1 MTQFFKSLALF
12 SLLALS
18 IGTVHAEQSK
28 IIDFLQG
35 FAIRSA
41 DWHERSAII
50 DGQRIAYFD
59 NDNISKPV
67 LVLIHGFG
75 ANKENWLTIATKLT
89 ADYHLI
95 APDLL
100 GHGQSDKPMDGDY
113 SVLSQAQR
121 VHDLLA
127 QLNIHQPAH
136 IVGSSMG
143 GLIAAYFAA
152 DYPQSTQSLT
162 LMNTAGVDSDDTERV
177 AQTKA
182 DIRAGHFFLLME
194 KPEDIE
200 RIESVVLY
208 KKTNYPLW
216 LKKLSAKAQIIN
228 KPVYWRVLTQGL
240 LNSDLDI
247 RHPLAQALPR
257 IKAPVFVM
265 WGRQDKVLDVKMV
278 DDIKKYIQPQKIVI
292 YEHVGHAPMLEAP
305 TQTVADL
312 KAFLNAN

>member
-1 MTQFFKSLALF
+1 MTQFFKSLAVF

-18 IGTVHAEQSK
+18 IGTAHAEPSK

-50 DGQRIAYFD
+50 GGQRIAYFD
-59 NDNISKPV
+59 NDNTSKPM

-75 ANKENWLTIATKLT
+75 ANKENWLTIAPKLT

-162 LMNTAGVDSDDTERV
+162 LMNTAGMDSDDAERV

-228 KPVYWRVLTQGL
+228 KPLYWRVLTQGL
-240 LNSDLDI
+240 LNSNLDI

-265 WGRQDKVLDVKMV
+265 WGRQDQVLSVRMV

-312 KAFLNAN
+312 KAFFNAN